1 MYILYSTGQLSRA
14 ASQNAGILTIS
25 EATSGDSGLYDCVA
39 RDAEGQEIFESARVS
54 VDAFE
59 ALPTA
64 AITPERFLI
73 SVFFLIHKLLTKL
86 HNHKKI
92 WF

>member
-1 MYILYSTGQLSRA
+1 MYILYLTGQLSRA

-64 AITPERFLI
+64 AITPERYIIIFYCITYYPMSLI
-73 SVFFLIHKLLTKL
+73 IS
-86 HNHKKI
+86 
-92 WF
+92 

>member
-1 MYILYSTGQLSRA
+1 MYIPFSTGQLSRA

-39 RDAEGQEIFESARVS
+39 RDAEGQEMFESARVS

-64 AITPERFLI
+64 AITPERCIIIYYITYYPMSL
-73 SVFFLIHKLLTKL
+73 KLYHDTKC
-86 HNHKKI
+86 
-92 WF
+92 